1 MTSKLLW
8 REASLSCTR
17 LHLDKRV
24 NCVKSDGQSDLHL
37 NKNPAVV
44 PQDVQC
50 YSLHYFTAK
59 NDETMISLRHFQD
72 IIHHHNTAT
81 EAAVVSIFNIWQIQ
95 IW

>member
-1 MTSKLLW
+1 M
-8 REASLSCTR
+8 
-17 LHLDKRV
+17 
-24 NCVKSDGQSDLHL
+24 KSDGQSDLHL